1 MAPGPELTLETVYML
16 ALLVAPAAFVV
27 GALVA
32 YRAGDLAET
41 GGFLLLAAM
50 VGGLSLHFWREG

>member
-1 MAPGPELTLETVYML
+1 MAPGPAVTLENVYML
-16 ALLVAPAAFVV
+16 ALVVAPAAFVV
-27 GALVA
+27 GALFS
-32 YRAGDLAET
+32 YRTGEWVEA